1 MSGGAR
7 AVSLMLPLVA
17 TLAALHED
25 MDGAPRPLR
34 LDEAFDGLDAANRVM
49 VMDLFGS
56 FDLDV
61 LLVFADLRD
70 SVRVGQHL
78 PRRASSSTRS
88 CSCAGSRTMRREV
101 DVVTTGGLPAHG

>member
-1 MSGGAR
+1 
-7 AVSLMLPLVA
+7 MLPLVA
-17 TLAALHED
+17 TLAALYED

-34 LDEAFDGLDAANRVM
+34 LDEAFDGLDAANRAM

-61 LLVFADLRD
+61 LLVFADLRG